1 MNSLNAAIQVILT
14 ALAIMVG
21 GAVILLLAMG
31 IRSLFKKLFI
41 MQFKF
46 KYKSHKVTKLFH
58 LKYKLAMFGI
68 TAGLIDLGYIKEDDP
83 NSAVYFDAI
92 NSSIMFIDWMY
103 VVKGYCALPPY
114 EAAMV
119 EAIDAM
125 RRASD
130 GSYKNNIEDENYVPG
145 QTPFACELMDYA
157 KDTEWQIYDLW
168 SKTKID
174 IILKD
179 SKEGENKDDT
189 GGI

>member
-46 KYKSHKVTKLFH
+46 NYKSHKVTKLFH

-92 NSSIMFIDWMY
+92 SSSIMFIDWMY

-125 RRASD
+125 RRVSD
-130 GSYKNNIEDENYVPG
+130 GSYKITLKMKTMFLDKRLLHANSWIM
-145 QTPFACELMDYA
+145 QKTPNGRYMTYGLRR
-157 KDTEWQIYDLW
+157 K
-168 SKTKID
+168 
-174 IILKD
+174 
-179 SKEGENKDDT
+179 
-189 GGI
+189 